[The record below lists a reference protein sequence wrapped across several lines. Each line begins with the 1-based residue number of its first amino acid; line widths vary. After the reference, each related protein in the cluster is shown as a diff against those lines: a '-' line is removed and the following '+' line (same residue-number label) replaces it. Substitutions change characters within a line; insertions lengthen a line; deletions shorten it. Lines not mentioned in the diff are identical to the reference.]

1 MHLGLRL
8 FFGFLVITGLAA
20 FFVMRVFVAE
30 VKPSVREVMEDILVD
45 TANLLAEDAADDL
58 AAMPAGGDLRG
69 SRFAQVVQAYAG
81 RPVDAQIWGL
91 DKRRLDLRIYVTDAK
106 GRVVLDA
113 GAEQPSSGGN
123 GADRALGQDYSRW
136 RDVALTLRGEYGA
149 RATREVK
156 TDERSSVMYVA
167 APVRSRDGRVLG
179 VLTVAKAQSTVA
191 PFVDR
196 AEHKILTAGAWLLGL
211 SLLIGV
217 AVTLWAVHSVRRLR
231 RYAQQAG
238 EDGVPGVRAA
248 QPPAL
253 PGELGELAR
262 AMGAMRERLDGRA
275 QREQFV
281 RALTHELKGPLSAI
295 RGAAE
300 LLEDSSLST
309 ADRARFNAQVGEQA
323 ERLREL
329 VDRLLEL
336 SKLESA
342 AEPPRREPVAL
353 AALTKRVLADHAATM
368 QQRGLAMQWRQRDE
382 AAAVEGDP
390 VQLSLALSNLLANA
404 IDFAPA
410 GSVLELS
417 IDTSEGRVRWALRD
431 HGPGVPD
438 YALPHLGERFYA
450 TARPGSA
457 RKGSGL
463 GLAIVRQVAAL
474 HGGALAITPASPGLQ
489 VELMLPAI
497 AAP

>member
-45 TANLLAEDAADDL
+45 TANLLAEDAAADL
-58 AAMPAGGDLRG
+58 GAMPEGGDLRG
-69 SRFAQVVQAYAG
+69 TRFARVVQAYAS

-91 DKRRLDLRIYVTDAK
+91 NKRHLDLRIYVTDGR

-113 GAEQPSSGGN
+113 GADLPS
-123 GADRALGQDYSRW
+123 ADGALGEDYSRW

-167 APVRSRDGRVLG
+167 APVRGADGRVMG

-196 AEHKILTAGAWLLGL
+196 AEHKIVVAGAWLLGL

-217 AVTLWAVHSVRRLR
+217 AVTLWTVHAVRQLR

-238 EDGVPGVRAA
+238 GEPTPGAA
-248 QPPAL
+248 LVLPPAL

-262 AMGAMRERLDGRA
+262 AMGAMRERLEGRA

-281 RALTHELKGPLSAI
+281 RALTHELKGPLAAI

-300 LLEDSSLST
+300 LLEDPSLN
-309 ADRARFNAQVGEQA
+309 AAERHRFATQVGDQT

-342 AEPPRREPVAL
+342 GQPAHREPVAL
-353 AALTKRVLADHAATM
+353 ARLTDRVLADHRAALE
-368 QQRGLAMQWRQRDE
+368 QRRLSVRWLQRDDDVTVP
-382 AAAVEGDP
+382 ADAN
-390 VQLSLALSNLLANA
+390 QLALALSNLLVNA
-404 IDFAPA
+404 VDFAPH
-410 GSVLELS
+410 GSTLELDLTRTAERACWS
-417 IDTSEGRVRWALRD
+417 LRD

-438 YALPHLGERFYA
+438 YALQHLGERFYA
-450 TARPGSA
+450 TARPGSD

-474 HGGALAITPASPGLQ
+474 HRGALAITPAHPGLR
-489 VELMLPAI
+489 VELTLPLA
-497 AAP
+497 

>member
-30 VKPSVREVMEDILVD
+30 IKPSVREVMEDILVD
-45 TANLLAEDAADDL
+45 TANLLAEDASDDL
-58 AAMPAGGDLRG
+58 AAMTEGGDLRG
-69 SRFAQVVQAYAG
+69 TRFAKVVQAYAG
-81 RPVDAQIWGL
+81 RPVEAQIWGL
-91 DKRRLDLRIYVTDAK
+91 NKHRLDLRVYVTDVR

-113 GAEQPSSGGN
+113 GAQLPTAQG
-123 GADRALGQDYSRW
+123 ALGQDYSRW

-167 APVRSRDGRVLG
+167 APVRSHDGRVIG

-196 AEHKILTAGAWLLGL
+196 AESKIVRSGAWLLGL
-211 SLLIGV
+211 SLLVGV
-217 AVTLWAVHSVRRLR
+217 AVTLWSVHSVRRLR

-238 EDGVPGVRAA
+238 EESLPGAA
-248 QPPAL
+248 AVQPPAL

-262 AMGAMRERLDGRA
+262 AMGAMRDRLEGRA

-281 RALTHELKGPLSAI
+281 RALTHELKGPLAAI

-300 LLEDSSLST
+300 LLEDPSLT
-309 ADRARFNAQVGEQA
+309 DADRARFATQVADQT
-323 ERLREL
+323 ERLRDL

-342 AEPPRREPVAL
+342 GQQIHREPVAL
-353 AALTKRVLADHAATM
+353 AALTDGVLSDHQAAW
-368 QQRGLAMQWRQRDE
+368 QQRGLSIQWVQRDD
-382 AAAVEGDP
+382 AAVVNGDP
-390 VQLSLALSNLLANA
+390 GQLALALSNLLANA
-404 IDFAPA
+404 IDFAPV
-410 GSVLELS
+410 GSALELGV
-417 IDTSEGRVRWALRD
+417 DRRGAEVRWTLRD

-438 YALPHLGERFYA
+438 YALQHLGERFYA

-463 GLAIVRQVAAL
+463 GLAIVRQVAVL
-474 HGGALAITPASPGLQ
+474 HGGALRISPASPGLR
-489 VELMLPAI
+489 VELALPA
-497 AAP
+497 A

>member
-20 FFVMRVFVAE
+20 FFVMRVFVVE

-45 TANLLAEDAADDL
+45 TANLLAEDAAADL

-69 SRFAQVVQAYAG
+69 TRFAGVVQAYAG

-91 DKRRLDLRIYVTDAK
+91 HKRRLDLRIYVTDAQ
-106 GRVVLDA
+106 GRVVLDEGA
-113 GAEQPSSGGN
+113 GLAN
-123 GADRALGQDYSRW
+123 GAPGGGAVGADYSRW
-136 RDVALTLRGEYGA
+136 RDVSRTLRGDYGA
-149 RATREVK
+149 RATREVQ
-156 TDERSSVMYVA
+156 TDEGSSVMYVA
-167 APVRSRDGRVLG
+167 APVRGAKGELLG

-191 PFVDR
+191 PFVER
-196 AEHKILTAGAWLLGL
+196 AERKILVAGAWLLGL
-211 SLLIGV
+211 SLAIGV
-217 AVTLWAVHSVRRLR
+217 AVTLWAVWAVRRLR
-231 RYAQQAG
+231 AYAQRAGADEPAPQA
-238 EDGVPGVRAA
+238 
-248 QPPAL
+248 PPAL

-275 QREQFV
+275 QRERFL
-281 RALTHELKGPLSAI
+281 RALTHELKGPLAAI

-300 LLEDSSLST
+300 LLEDPAL
-309 ADRARFNAQVGEQA
+309 AGAERARFATQVQEQT

-336 SKLESA
+336 SKLESPDPA
-342 AEPPRREPVAL
+342 RRPERVAL
-353 AALTKRVLADHAATM
+353 AALADRVLADHAAAL
-368 QQRGLAMQWRQRDE
+368 QQRGLAVEWDERDD
-382 AAAVEGDP
+382 ALATEGDAA
-390 VQLSLALSNLLANA
+390 QLALALSNLLANA
-404 IDFAPA
+404 ADFAPSGTA
-410 GSVLELS
+410 LQLS
-417 IDTSEGRVRWALRD
+417 LRTDGGQACWSLRD

-450 TARPGSA
+450 TARPGGT

-474 HGGALAITPASPGLQ
+474 HGGTLHIAPATPGLR
-489 VELMLPAI
+489 VTLWLPL
-497 AAP
+497 AA

>member
-58 AAMPAGGDLRG
+58 AAMPPGGDLRT

-91 DKRRLDLRIYVTDAK
+91 DKRRLDLRIYVTDAT

-113 GAEQPSSGGN
+113 GAEQPRGN
-123 GADRALGQDYSRW
+123 DGALGQDYSRW

-167 APVRSRDGRVLG
+167 APVRARDGGLLG

-196 AEHKILTAGAWLLGL
+196 AERKILVAGAWLLGL

-217 AVTLWAVHSVRRLR
+217 AVTLWSVHSVRRLR

-238 EDGVPGVRAA
+238 QDSAPGVRAV

-275 QREQFV
+275 QREQFL
-281 RALTHELKGPLSAI
+281 RALTHELKGPLAAI

-300 LLEDSSLST
+300 LLEDPSLT
-309 ADRARFNAQVGEQA
+309 EADRARFNGQIAEQT

-329 VDRLLEL
+329 VDRLLAL

-342 AEPPRREPVAL
+342 AQPPRREPVAL
-353 AALTKRVLADHAATM
+353 APLTDQVLADHAAAL
-368 QQRGLAMQWRQRDE
+368 QQRGLAVQWPQRDE
-382 AAAVEGDP
+382 AAVVDGDP
-390 VQLSLALSNLLANA
+390 AQLALALSNLLANA

-410 GSVLELS
+410 GSALVLS
-417 IDTSEGRVRWALRD
+417 IGRLDGRVRWALRD

-474 HGGALAITPASPGLQ
+474 HGGTLAITPAAPGLQ
-489 VELMLPAI
+489 VELTLPS
-497 AAP
+497 APT